1 MRNER
6 PIDALIDEAARRLVA
21 GEPSS
26 SLRSSVRERIRGRRS
41 AWSFV
46 PAWGT
51 AAAIVVAVLVVGR
64 ALSDPPGGSVGR
76 TLSGPAVRHTS
87 DRPATHSGLPALASQ
102 TNHQTATQP
111 ASINARQ
118 FTRRAVPPPPDEE
131 PIVPPIAIE
140 PLQTVPLSEVPL
152 SAAQIAAAD
161 VSSGVMPI
169 DIAPLQIEPLL
180 GQ

>member
-46 PAWGT
+46 PVWAT
-51 AAAIVVAVLVVGR
+51 AAAILVAVLI
-64 ALSDPPGGSVGR
+64 VGR
-76 TLSGPAVRHTS
+76 TLSGPAVRPTS
-87 DRPATHSGLPALASQ
+87 DRPATNSDLPAVASQ
-102 TNHQTATQP
+102 TNHPTATQP

-118 FTRRAVPPPPDEE
+118 FTRRARAVPPPPDEE

-140 PLQTVPLSEVPL
+140 PLQTLPLSAVPL
-152 SAAQIAAAD
+152 SAAQIAAD

>member
-1 MRNER
+1 MSMRNER

-26 SLRSSVRERIRGRRS
+26 SLRSSVRQRIGRRRS

-46 PAWGT
+46 PAFAGV
-51 AAAIVVAVLVVGR
+51 AALLVVAVI
-64 ALSDPPGGSVGR
+64 VGR
-76 TLSGPAVRHTS
+76 TLSGPAVRPTGDH
-87 DRPATHSGLPALASQ
+87 PAPNGNVPAVAFQ
-102 TNHQTATQP
+102 PIEQAATQP
-111 ASINARQ
+111 ARIDARQ
-118 FTRRAVPPPPDEE
+118 FTRRASAIPPPPDEE

-140 PLQTVPLSEVPL
+140 PLQTVPLS
-152 SAAQIAAAD
+152 AAQIAVD